1 MAGQEIKDELYWK
14 AARTYIL
21 YKYRKTI
28 MAIGFG
34 LALLTAGGVYYY
46 IKRREN
52 GRPTGRPGTPYRSL
66 EEKDIPQR
74 SPNIDYSAAGAAD
87 CCSTLSVSLPR
98 KKSRRWTLDEILE
111 HAPRTGK
118 NSKKREEKSRSGSK
132 PRSRQDSKSKSKSS
146 SSSSG
151 KRSKSPGK

>member
-46 IKRREN
+46 IKRREVSSVCFSTGCLLRLTTGPHFPKN
-52 GRPTGRPGTPYRSL
+52 QIELAGRI
-66 EEKDIPQR
+66 E
-74 SPNIDYSAAGAAD
+74 
-87 CCSTLSVSLPR
+87 TLF
-98 KKSRRWTLDEILE
+98 
-111 HAPRTGK
+111 
-118 NSKKREEKSRSGSK
+118 
-132 PRSRQDSKSKSKSS
+132 
-146 SSSSG
+146 
-151 KRSKSPGK
+151 